1 MRVLLIEDDQ
11 TLADSLV
18 LFLKKH
24 GFNVDHSLTGEEGLE
39 FIDLYNYELILLDL
53 ILPDMSGDEVLQK
66 VRKLKKDI
74 PILILSGIDNP
85 TTKINNLNT
94 GADDY
99 ITKPFNSDEL
109 LARITAIIRR
119 SRGFSESAVP
129 IDNNLVVN
137 LTKQSLVY
145 KDNIVDL
152 TKKEYFL
159 FELLALRKG
168 TVVDKATILDQLY
181 SGLDE
186 EPERKIIDVFVCKV
200 RKKVANITNKNYIK
214 TIWGRGYMIE

>member
-1 MRVLLIEDDQ
+1 MRILLIEDDQ
-11 TLADSLV
+11 TLANSLM
-18 LFLKKH
+18 LFLKKN
-24 GFNVDHSLTGEEGLE
+24 GFNVDHSLTGEDGLE
-39 FIDLYNYELILLDL
+39 FVTLYDYELILLDL
-53 ILPDMSGDEVLQK
+53 MLPDMNGDEVLQE
-66 VRKLKKDI
+66 VRKLKNDI
-74 PILILSGIDNP
+74 PVLILSGIDNP
-85 TTKINNLNT
+85 TTKIQNLNT

-99 ITKPFNSDEL
+99 ITKPFNSDEM

-119 SRGFSESAVP
+119 THGFAESLVT
-129 IDNNLVVN
+129 IDSDLIVN
-137 LTKQSLVY
+137 LTKQSLLY
-145 KDNIVDL
+145 KNNVVDL

-214 TIWGRGYMIE
+214 TVWGRGYMIE

>member
-1 MRVLLIEDDQ
+1 MRILLIEDDQ
-11 TLADSLV
+11 TLAKSLA
-18 LFLKKH
+18 LFLKKN
-24 GFNVDHSLTGEEGLE
+24 GFNVDHSITGEEGLE
-39 FIDLYNYELILLDL
+39 FIDLYDYELILLDL
-53 ILPDMSGDEVLQK
+53 MLPDMSGDEVLQR

-74 PILILSGIDNP
+74 PVLILSGIDSP
-85 TTKINNLNT
+85 TSKINNLNT

-99 ITKPFNSDEL
+99 ITKPFNSEEV

-119 SRGFSESAVP
+119 SRGFSESSVS
-129 IDNNLVVN
+129 IDHNLTVN
-137 LTKQSLVY
+137 LTKQSLLY

-214 TIWGRGYMIE
+214 TVWGRGYMIE